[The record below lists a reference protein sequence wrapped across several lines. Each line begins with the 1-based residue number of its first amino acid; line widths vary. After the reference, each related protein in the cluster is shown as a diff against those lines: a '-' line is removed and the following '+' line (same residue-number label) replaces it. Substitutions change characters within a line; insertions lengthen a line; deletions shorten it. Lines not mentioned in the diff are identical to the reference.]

1 MQVKPL
7 RLLIKK
13 NSRAKNFGIGVD
25 VGVGGLG
32 GVNLKVSCSQ
42 ICPFSSKWYRVG
54 WANLRGR
61 CWRGRKFGTQFMP
74 TESATWSFLM
84 PKRNEG
90 RHHLWPTQ
98 LKSQSSPRTRRPGR
112 RKRLTRAGQWVN
124 INISPILLDIIA
136 VSVAL
141 CSLGCQLPGSFDRL
155 VGLIGCICS
164 IVQCLVKMYL
174 FSLWMFAF
182 LLMSNVAMKVF
193 SAASGQGIIVSEHKG
208 KTKVWGHV
216 VMI

>member
-1 MQVKPL
+1 M
-7 RLLIKK
+7 
-13 NSRAKNFGIGVD
+13 
-25 VGVGGLG
+25 
-32 GVNLKVSCSQ
+32 
-42 ICPFSSKWYRVG
+42 
-54 WANLRGR
+54 
-61 CWRGRKFGTQFMP
+61 
-74 TESATWSFLM
+74 
-84 PKRNEG
+84 
-90 RHHLWPTQ
+90 
-98 LKSQSSPRTRRPGR
+98 
-112 RKRLTRAGQWVN
+112 TRAGQWVN

-193 SAASGQGIIVSEHKG
+193 SAASGQGIIVSEPECDIRENFDTNECPNIFVS
-208 KTKVWGHV
+208 TKLHE
-216 VMI
+216 